1 MIIDRYLA
9 RQVTQSLIGVSVV
22 LLLIFMSGQL
32 VSLFGKVASGTLHA
46 NTVLLLLGLNSF
58 TDLVFVL
65 PLAFYLAILLA
76 FTRLYQDN
84 EMVVLT
90 ACGISQ
96 ARVLRGLFM
105 LMIGFASLLG
115 WISLQAAPWAEAKAQ
130 EIIKGVGES
139 TSEQQGVIPGRFKEL
154 ARGVGV
160 LYVEKMDDDGRM
172 YNIFLEQENPDG
184 QTLIRAER
192 AFSEVDKTTGQR
204 FMILENGHRYSG
216 KPGANHFSSVTFEK
230 HGIRMTESTSN
241 KPIQLRY
248 MAIPTTTLWSSKS
261 APHIAEL
268 QWRISAPI
276 VCILL
281 AIMAVPLSRTSNR
294 QGRYGKLAI
303 ALLLYI
309 VYTNLLN
316 LSRAWLTKSEIDPI
330 IGLWWVHGLAMLI
343 ALLLWWRQ
351 LGLPVPRWR
360 RARMQVN

>member
-22 LLLIFMSGQL
+22 LILIFMSGQL

-46 NTVLLLLGLNSF
+46 NTVLILLGLNSF

-65 PLAFYLAILLA
+65 PLSFYLAILLA
-76 FTRLYQDN
+76 LTRLHRDN
-84 EMVVLT
+84 EMVVLM
-90 ACGISQ
+90 ACGVGQ
-96 ARVLRGLFM
+96 LQVLRGLFV
-105 LMIGFASLLG
+105 LMIVFASLVGL
-115 WISLQAAPWAEAKAQ
+115 ISLKLAPWAETRAQ

-139 TSEQQGVIPGRFKEL
+139 SSEQQGVIPGRFKEL

-160 LYVEKMDDDGRM
+160 IYVEKIDGDGRM
-172 YNIFLEQENPDG
+172 HNIFLERENPEG

-192 AFSEVDKTTGQR
+192 AYAEVDKKSGQR

-216 KPGANHFSSVTFEK
+216 KPGVNYFSSISFEK
-230 HGIRMTESTSN
+230 HGIRMTASTSN

-248 MAIPTTTLWSSKS
+248 MAIPTSTLWASDSDPYTS
-261 APHIAEL
+261 EL
-268 QWRISAPI
+268 EWRISAPI
-276 VCILL
+276 ICILL
-281 AIMAVPLSRTSNR
+281 AVLAVPLSRTSDR

-309 VYTNLLN
+309 IYTNLLN
-316 LSRAWLTKSEIDPI
+316 LSRAWLTKSEIDPR
-330 IGLWWVHGLAMLI
+330 IGLWWVHALVVVFALI
-343 ALLLWWRQ
+343 LWWRQ

-360 RARMQVN
+360 RAKGHSG